1 MFELSDL
8 CNSTISAKEYIKPII
23 NGDIIF
29 NFKTD
34 NSQIVELASKI
45 VEMHTNQNKYH
56 TFQHLQFQKQSL

>member
-56 TFQHLQFQKQSL
+56 PLETVGCLY